1 MIMKM
6 AVMRFGEINL
16 PHNPRTLKIENKQS
30 VSTTDLLGGER
41 VVRGISSELLTVKGT
56 GELYGD
62 KCFEQY
68 NALKKFCFQRKPEI
82 LSLPEIGAIK
92 AVLCKLDLSAE
103 PKDRLLTVDFE
114 FRQVND
120 AQAAEAIT
128 PPLYHTA
135 AKGECL
141 WDIAYVHQVKIER
154 LVELNPWLRN
164 IWNIESGREVK
175 LR

>member
-1 MIMKM
+1 MMEM
-6 AVMRFGEINL
+6 AVMRFGTIDL
-16 PHNPRTLKIENKQS
+16 PHNPKALKIESKQS
-30 VSTTDLLGGER
+30 ISTMGLLGGKE

-68 NALKKFCFQRKPEI
+68 NALKKFCFQRKPEV
-82 LSLPEIGAIK
+82 LSLPEIGAVK

-120 AQAAEAIT
+120 VQAAEDIT

-135 AKGECL
+135 VSGECL
-141 WDIAYVHQVKIER
+141 WDIAYVHQVKIEK
-154 LVELNPWLRN
+154 LIELNPWLRS
-164 IWNIESGREVK
+164 IWDIESGREVK